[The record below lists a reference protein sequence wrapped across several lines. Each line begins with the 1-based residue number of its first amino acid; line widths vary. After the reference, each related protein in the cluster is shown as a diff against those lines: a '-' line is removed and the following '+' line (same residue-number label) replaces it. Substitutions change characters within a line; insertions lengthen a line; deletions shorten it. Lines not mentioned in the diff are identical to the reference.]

1 MERQNT
7 PRWEDTI
14 EKGAAT
20 LIEKNELLR
29 EELEIERCCGGFF
42 GR

>member
-1 MERQNT
+1 VERQNT

-14 EKGAAT
+14 EEGAAT
-20 LIEKNELLR
+20 LVEKNGPLR
-29 EELEIERCCGGFF
+29 EKLEIKQRCRGFF

>member
-14 EKGAAT
+14 EEGATT
-20 LIEKNELLR
+20 LVEKNEPLR
-29 EELEIERCCGGFF
+29 EKLEIEQRCRGFF

>member
-14 EKGAAT
+14 EERAAT
-20 LIEKNELLR
+20 LVEKNELLR
-29 EELEIERCCGGFF
+29 EKLEIKQRGRGFF